1 MHHSLDEF
9 MAEVLNKYKGF
20 LVQCEVFWID
30 SCKEYLDTLQKFRKY
45 EKVYLRSCQSMF
57 YRNCEVDFQETL
69 DDIAHGIKEEKKN
82 MGKGNKEMFD
92 KLKVLHGHPNNKHLL
107 RELEEQYKTIFAE
120 YEAKYSKIMDSYKKQ
135 LKEKIV
141 SIKQYFEN
149 MVVKFGAVGAEDKLS
164 DMIDTLQESYKMKI
178 SSIHDFKYG
187 ATETGTFSK
196 TILKYLT
203 KFEGLAAIKSDVISS
218 TATSESSTVE
228 DPETMFMNLEKNG
241 ELELEK
247 IAQVVESDL
256 LEYLR
261 NYDKMWST
269 EIDCIRNLFVVK
281 YDRHNS
287 V

>member
-1 MHHSLDEF
+1 
-9 MAEVLNKYKGF
+9 
-20 LVQCEVFWID
+20 
-30 SCKEYLDTLQKFRKY
+30 
-45 EKVYLRSCQSMF
+45 
-57 YRNCEVDFQETL
+57 
-69 DDIAHGIKEEKKN
+69 
-82 MGKGNKEMFD
+82 
-92 KLKVLHGHPNNKHLL
+92 
-107 RELEEQYKTIFAE
+107 
-120 YEAKYSKIMDSYKKQ
+120 
-135 LKEKIV
+135 
-141 SIKQYFEN
+141 

-187 ATETGTFSK
+187 ATETGR
-196 TILKYLT
+196 
-203 KFEGLAAIKSDVISS
+203 LAAIKSDVISS